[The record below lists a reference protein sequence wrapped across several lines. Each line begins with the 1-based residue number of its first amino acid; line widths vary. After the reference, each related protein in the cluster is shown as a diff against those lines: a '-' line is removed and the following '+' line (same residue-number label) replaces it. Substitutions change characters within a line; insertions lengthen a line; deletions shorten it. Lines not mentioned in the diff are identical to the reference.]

1 MENNPQLENGYTR
14 IANEIVETMCKLK
27 ISNYESRFLW
37 CLFRKTY
44 GFGKKQDYIAL
55 SQFAKLSGI
64 ESQHIARTKT
74 KLVSKNII
82 TVSGGKIGFQKDVSK
97 WVVPNEVVPI
107 QVVPKQ
113 VRSSTQTGSQLVPIQ
128 VDTKE
133 TLTKETIQKKGGV
146 AFADYFSFYLKEDS
160 EKVISKGK
168 KFDLREKDVVFFAE
182 QAMEWAR
189 GNQVKDNE
197 WVWWD
202 AFFNRWILR
211 GIKQNKQRMT
221 ISKRQEKEEPKK
233 PKYKD
238 IEDYYLKE
246 EGVTII
252 QTKQTPEEIKKYQEE
267 LERKAYALRE
277 KTVK

>member
-1 MENNPQLENGYTR
+1 MENGYTR

-133 TLTKETIQKKGGV
+133 TLTKETIQKKYTSLNNLTENEFDEISQKYNV
-146 AFADYFSFYLKEDS
+146 PKPF
-160 EKVISKGK
+160 VISKYDDLINYCGRTGK
-168 KFDLREKDVVFFAE
+168 KYKNYKLALMDFVKKD
-182 QAMEWAR
+182 AMKRIDYAKQSNNKR
-189 GNQVKDNE
+189 AI
-197 WVWWD
+197 D
-202 AFFNRWILR
+202 ASNI
-211 GIKQNKQRMT
+211 
-221 ISKRQEKEEPKK
+221 
-233 PKYKD
+233 
-238 IEDYYLKE
+238 
-246 EGVTII
+246 
-252 QTKQTPEEIKKYQEE
+252 
-267 LERKAYALRE
+267 
-277 KTVK
+277 